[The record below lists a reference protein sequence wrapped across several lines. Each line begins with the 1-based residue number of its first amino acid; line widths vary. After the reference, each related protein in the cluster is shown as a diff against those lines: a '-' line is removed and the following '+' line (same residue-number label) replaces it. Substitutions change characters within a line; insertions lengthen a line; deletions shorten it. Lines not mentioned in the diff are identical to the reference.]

1 MSTILTT
8 PQHVPTQQHV
18 PSKRPRGR
26 TAALVLMVL
35 ALIAALA
42 ALGAAVNEW
51 ANGNN
56 AATTVAT
63 APAAG
68 SGTFAIDDEFG
79 YGALARHFAA
89 ADAVAAATS
98 AKAYLVDN
106 EFGYGALARQSA
118 TVDAVAA
125 ATSAKAFAID
135 NEFGRG
141 SSTYRDQV
149 FPIQTPSA
157 AVPHQVAP
165 FE

>member
-18 PSKRPRGR
+18 PSKRPRSR
-26 TAALVLMVL
+26 TAAFVLMVL

-51 ANGNN
+51 ANGN

-63 APAAG
+63 APAAS
-68 SGTFAIDDEFG
+68 SGTFAIDGEFG

-89 ADAVAAATS
+89 ASAVTATTS
-98 AKAYLVDN
+98 AKAYLIDN
-106 EFGYGALARQSA
+106 EFGHGALARQPA
-118 TVDAVAA
+118 TAGAVTA
-125 ATSAKAFAID
+125 ATNAKAFAID

-141 SSTYRDQV
+141 SGTYRDQV
-149 FPIQTPSA
+149 LPTQIPSV